1 MATLAYIMKHKENI
15 GHGGLPEFTYGIY
28 ALDGRLIHTIESHP
42 KCIQNKLDTYEDK
55 IIPISPMQF
64 SAIKDLKSIS
74 ERQDYFQYLLTK

>member
-28 ALDGRLIHTIESHP
+28 ALDGRLVDNIESNP
-42 KCIQNKLDTYEDK
+42 KCIQNKLDRYADK
-55 IIPISPMQF
+55 IIAISPMQL

-74 ERQDYFQYLLTK
+74 ERRGYFQYLLTK

>member
-15 GHGGLPEFTYGIY
+15 GHGGFPEFTYGVY
-28 ALDGRLIHTIESHP
+28 ALDGRHVDTIESNP
-42 KCIQNKLDTYEDK
+42 KCIQNKIDKYADK
-55 IIPISPMQF
+55 IISISPMQL